1 MSTHGDG
8 AAPLIPGVESLFG
21 NEDLRTLLGACRQ
34 AWSNRP
40 FLYWEPFEGAPAVLS
55 YAEFVTRVERFAAGL
70 HTRGVRPGDRL
81 LIHLENCPEALIA
94 WLGCGVLGAVAVMT
108 SPRAARAEMA
118 WFVELTRPVACVT
131 QPKFQDLVAST
142 APDLRWIAVT
152 DTDCGAQP
160 VGGGPERA
168 DRFDAIQGDPADLP
182 PRRADPS
189 LPFSIQFTSG
199 TTARPKG
206 VVWTHANALWGGRVG
221 APHQALT
228 PHDVYLVTLP
238 VNHTNA
244 QSYSILSSLTAG
256 AAVVLQPRFSASRFW
271 SASLARGCTVTSVVP
286 FCVQALLD
294 QPVPGRHAYRL
305 WGNAVCSPP
314 SDARFGV
321 RTIGWWGM
329 SETVTHGT
337 VGHPTEANAPMSM
350 GRASPGYRLKVLGPD
365 GREAEPDEPGELY
378 IHGVRGVSL
387 FSEYLDD
394 PAATG
399 AGFDRDGYFATGD
412 RVRRDASGFFFF
424 CDRAKDIL
432 KVGGENVSAA
442 EIEAV
447 IMAVP
452 GVREVAVVGRFHPM
466 LDEVPVAFVV
476 PDGSPRPGIEDR
488 IAAAC
493 ADALSNFKR
502 PHEIRLT
509 ASLPRATLEK
519 VAKAEL
525 RALLVQEE
533 KLRPAG
539 RQRSPQA
546 PKKP

>member
-1 MSTHGDG
+1 MIGLASPQNDG
-8 AAPLIPGVESLFG
+8 VPSLIPGA
-21 NEDLRTLLGACRQ
+21 EDAFAGQDVRTLLEACRQ
-34 AWSNRP
+34 SWGARP
-40 FLYWEPFEGAPAVLS
+40 FLYWEPFEGERSVFS
-55 YAEFVTRVERFAAGL
+55 FAEFVTRVERFAAGL
-70 HTRGVRPGDRL
+70 HARGVRPGDRL
-81 LIHLENCPEALIA
+81 LIHLENCPEALIS

-118 WFVELTRPVACVT
+118 WFVELTQPVACVT
-131 QPKFQDLVAST
+131 QPKFQDLVAAS
-142 APDLRWIAVT
+142 APELRWIAVT
-152 DTDCGAQP
+152 DTDCGAEP
-160 VGGGPERA
+160 AGARPGRS
-168 DRFDAIQGDPADLP
+168 DRFESLLGDPADIP
-182 PRRADPS
+182 ARRSDPG

-221 APHQALT
+221 ALHQALT
-228 PHDVYLVTLP
+228 PDDVYLTTLP

-294 QPVPGRHAYRL
+294 QPIPERHPYRL

-314 SDARFGV
+314 ADARLGV

-337 VGHPTEANAPMSM
+337 VGHPTETNTPMSI
-350 GRASPGYRLKVLGPD
+350 GRASPAYRLKVLTPD
-365 GREAEPDEPGELY
+365 GHEAGVDEPGELH
-378 IHGVRGVSL
+378 IQGVRGVSL
-387 FSEYLDD
+387 FAGYLND
-394 PAATG
+394 PAATE
-399 AGFDRDGYFATGD
+399 ASFDRDGYLATGD
-412 RVRRDASGFFFF
+412 RVRRDANGFYFF

-442 EIEAV
+442 EIEGV
-447 IMAVP
+447 ILSVA
-452 GVREVAVVGRFHPM
+452 GVREAAVVGRPHPM

-476 PDGSPRPGIEDR
+476 AAGLEPPGLEGR
-488 IAAAC
+488 IASAC
-493 ADALSNFKR
+493 ASALSDFKR

-509 ASLPRATLEK
+509 TSLPRATLEK

-525 RALLVQEE
+525 RALLVRE
-533 KLRPAG
+533 AG
-539 RQRSPQA
+539 SPTTS
-546 PKKP
+546 

>member
-1 MSTHGDG
+1 MSGPASIRG
-8 AAPLIPGVESLFG
+8 EGPASIPGAESPFEG
-21 NEDLRTLLGACRQ
+21 QDLRTLLGACRQ
-34 AWSNRP
+34 TWASRP
-40 FLYWEPFEGAPAVLS
+40 FLYWEPFEGAPAVFS
-55 YAEFVTRVERFAAGL
+55 FAGFVTRVELFAAGL
-70 HTRGVRPGDRL
+70 HARGVRPGDRL
-81 LIHLENCPEALIA
+81 LIHMENCPEALIA
-94 WLGCGVLGAVAVMT
+94 WLGCGVMGAVAVMT

-118 WFVELTRPVACVT
+118 WFIELTRPVAAVT
-131 QPKFQDLVAST
+131 QPKFQDLVAAT

-152 DTDCGAQP
+152 DTDCGVP
-160 VGGGPERA
+160 SVGGGPGRG

-182 PRRADPS
+182 PRRPDPDR
-189 LPFSIQFTSG
+189 PFSIQFTSG
-199 TTARPKG
+199 TTARPKA

-221 APHQALT
+221 ALHQALT
-228 PHDVYLVTLP
+228 PNDVYLTTLP
-238 VNHTNA
+238 INHTNA

-294 QPVPGRHAYRL
+294 QPVPERHAYRL

-314 SDARFGV
+314 SDARLGV

-337 VGHPTEANAPMSM
+337 VGHPAEANAPMSM
-350 GRASPGYRLKVLGPD
+350 GRASPAYRLKVLGPD
-365 GREAEPDEPGELY
+365 GRAAEPDEPGELH

-387 FSEYLDD
+387 FAEYLGD
-394 PAATG
+394 PAATE

-412 RVRRDASGFFFF
+412 RVRRDAAGFYFF
-424 CDRAKDIL
+424 CDRAKDVL

-447 IMAVP
+447 ILAVP
-452 GVREVAVVGRFHPM
+452 GVREVAVVGRPHLM

-476 PDGSPRPGIEDR
+476 PAGLQQPGLEDR
-488 IAAAC
+488 VAAAC
-493 ADALSNFKR
+493 AAALSDFKR
-502 PHEIRLT
+502 PREIRLT
-509 ASLPRATLEK
+509 PSLPRATLEK

-525 RALLVQEE
+525 RALLIRETE
-533 KLRPAG
+533 PSALRG
-539 RQRSPQA
+539 RDIGTY
-546 PKKP
+546 